1 MFIPA
6 ADFSYGSLLTP
17 ARILVM
23 RFGSPTTG
31 YPTLGYPSTNPDHK
45 GIAPLKN
52 SNPDSVAAKIVK
64 RQLPRARKARARLR
78 LQNKLR
84 VAVARN
90 N

>member
-6 ADFSYGSLLTP
+6 ADFSNDSLLTP
-17 ARILVM
+17 ARTIVM
-23 RFGSPTTG
+23 RFGSPT
-31 YPTLGYPSTNPDHK
+31 SNPDNK
-45 GIAPLKN
+45 GTDTLKH
-52 SNPDSVAAKIVK
+52 SNPDSVAAKIAK

-84 VAVARN
+84 VAIARN

>member
-6 ADFSYGSLLTP
+6 ADFSDDSLLTP
-17 ARILVM
+17 ARILAM
-23 RFGSPTTG
+23 R
-31 YPTLGYPSTNPDHK
+31 LGYPATNSDDK
-45 GIAPLKN
+45 GTTTLKT
-52 SNPDSVAAKIVK
+52 SNPDSVSARIVK

-90 N
+90 S

>member
-6 ADFSYGSLLTP
+6 ADSRNGSLLTP
-17 ARILVM
+17 ARTLPM
-23 RFGSPTTG
+23 PFAFPT
-31 YPTLGYPSTNPDHK
+31 TNPDNK
-45 GIAPLKN
+45 GTATLKQ
-52 SNPDSVAAKIVK
+52 SNPDSVAAKMVK

-84 VAVARN
+84 VALVRN

>member
-6 ADFSYGSLLTP
+6 ADFSNGSLLTP
-17 ARILVM
+17 ARTLAM
-23 RFGSPTTG
+23 RFG
-31 YPTLGYPSTNPDHK
+31 YQATNPDNK
-45 GIAPLKN
+45 GTATLKH
-52 SNPDSVAAKIVK
+52 SNPDTVAAKIVK

>member
-6 ADFSYGSLLTP
+6 ADFSNASRSTP
-17 ARILVM
+17 AQMPAMPLAM
-23 RFGSPTTG
+23 RLPTI
-31 YPTLGYPSTNPDHK
+31 NPDNK
-45 GIAPLKN
+45 GTATLKH
-52 SNPDSVAAKIVK
+52 SNPDSAAAKVVK

>member
-23 RFGSPTTG
+23 RFGFPTTG
-31 YPTLGYPSTNPDHK
+31 YPTLNPDHK

>member
-6 ADFSYGSLLTP
+6 ADFSNSHLLTP
-17 ARILVM
+17 ARTLPM
-23 RFGSPTTG
+23 RFGVPTINPNNEG
-31 YPTLGYPSTNPDHK
+31 AATLKPSTTDPVTPK
-45 GIAPLKN
+45 T
-52 SNPDSVAAKIVK
+52 VK

-84 VAVARN
+84 VAVTRN

>member
-6 ADFSYGSLLTP
+6 ADFSNDSLLTP
-17 ARILVM
+17 ARTFVM
-23 RFGSPTTG
+23 RFGFPT
-31 YPTLGYPSTNPDHK
+31 SKPDSK
-45 GIAPLKN
+45 GTATLKN
-52 SNPDSVAAKIVK
+52 SNPDSIANRIVK

>member
-6 ADFSYGSLLTP
+6 ADFSDDSLLTP
-17 ARILVM
+17 ARSLAM
-23 RFGSPTTG
+23 RFGFPT
-31 YPTLGYPSTNPDHK
+31 PNPDDK
-45 GIAPLKN
+45 GTTTLKT
-52 SNPDSVAAKIVK
+52 SNPDSVSARIVK

>member
-23 RFGSPTTG
+23 RFGFPT
-31 YPTLGYPSTNPDHK
+31 TNPDHK

>member
-6 ADFSYGSLLTP
+6 ADFSNDGSLLTP
-17 ARILVM
+17 AQVLEM
-23 RFGSPTTG
+23 RFG
-31 YPTLGYPSTNPDHK
+31 YPTTNPDHK
-45 GIAPLKN
+45 GTATLKT
-52 SNPDSVAAKIVK
+52 SNPDSAAARIAK

-84 VAVARN
+84 VTVARN